1 MENTKTRFRMAVAK
15 INQASDW
22 DSLIENL
29 PGAHALQTWEW
40 AEVKAKVG
48 WQAFPMIWQDE
59 DEVTRAAALV
69 LLRHIRLGGF
79 ALKMGVMYV
88 PRGPMLDWSEHQLAE
103 QVLDDLQR
111 FARQKNAIFLKID
124 PDLPLGVG
132 LPDSENDVPNP
143 VGLAIR
149 DSLQDRGWHFSDE
162 QIQFRNT
169 VVVDLQADED
179 NLLAR
184 MKSKTR
190 YNIRLAAR
198 RGVTVRSGGA
208 DDIDLLYRM
217 YAHTS
222 IRDDFLIRGKDYYE
236 TVWRIFFKAGLA
248 EPLIAEVQGEPVGA
262 VVIFR
267 FGSRAW
273 YIHGMSLDE
282 HREKMFNYR
291 LQWEAMLHAK
301 AAGCREYDLWGAPDV
316 FDESDP
322 LWGVYR
328 FKDGFGGRVVRTLG
342 AWDYPVR
349 PLVYKLYSQVL
360 PRILGWMRRHGKSE
374 TKRGMNT

>member
-1 MENTKTRFRMAVAK
+1 M
-15 INQASDW
+15 
-22 DSLIENL
+22 
-29 PGAHALQTWEW
+29 
-40 AEVKAKVG
+40 
-48 WQAFPMIWQDE
+48 
-59 DEVTRAAALV
+59 AAALV
-69 LLRHIRLGGF
+69 LMRRIRLGGF
-79 ALKMGVMYV
+79 AMKMGVMYV
-88 PRGPMLDWSEHQLAE
+88 PRGPMLDWSKADLAE

-111 FARQKNAIFLKID
+111 FAKQKRAIFIKID
-124 PDLPLGVG
+124 PDLPLGYG
-132 LPDSENDVPNP
+132 IPGKEDEQSNP
-143 VGLAIR
+143 AGLAIR
-149 DSLQDRGWHFSDE
+149 DSLQTRGWLFSDE

-169 VVVDLQADED
+169 VVIDLQETED
-179 NLLAR
+179 DLLAR

-198 RGVTVRSGGA
+198 RGVTVRSGGVE
-208 DDIDLLYRM
+208 DIDLLYRM

-236 TVWRIFFKAGLA
+236 TVWRIFFQAGLA
-248 EPLIAEVQGEPVGA
+248 EPLIAEVEGEAVGA

-267 FGSRAW
+267 FGGRAW

-282 HREKMFNYR
+282 HREKMFNYL

-301 AAGCREYDLWGAPDV
+301 AAGCREYDLWGAPDA

-322 LWGVYR
+322 MWGVYR

-360 PRILGWMRRHGKSE
+360 PRILGWMRRRGKTE
-374 TKRGMNT
+374 TKRGMST